1 VIGIVG
7 LSHATAPIEIR
18 EQLAIPPDAV
28 SGALQRLVAH
38 PQIAETMLLS
48 TCNRVEVVVAPA
60 AGATAAAALVPAREL
75 LLSVAP
81 AVERNLFE
89 HLGPAA
95 LLHLFRV
102 AASLDSLVLGEPQIL
117 GQVKM
122 ALATA
127 RRGGTV
133 GPRLD
138 RVVARAIRAAK
149 RVRTETALGAG
160 QVSVPSVALDLARQI
175 FDSLAGRT
183 LVLVGSGEM
192 AEAVARLLRS
202 ERARVVVVGRNAAR
216 VAEVASSVGGE
227 PRPWDALAESLVEA
241 DVVVASTASQ
251 RHVVDLDLVSVLR
264 RQRRGR
270 SQFFIDLAVPRAVD
284 PRVDRLDNVYCYN
297 VDDFARLVA
306 DSRGGRVREM
316 EAAERIVREE
326 VERLER
332 WFVGE
337 RATPVSVALRGRVRR
352 ALEFELQ
359 RSLAGRLKHLGP
371 TERHQL
377 KVMLHAATKKICHA
391 PTRKLRE
398 LAVDRATDGDRVDVL
413 SDALVELF
421 DLEAELTE
429 AGPMRGGAARP
440 AAPEAAPAVPPTGR
454 LDATGRDEPPP
465 RLAAPEAL
473 AEGRGG
479 RP

>member
-18 EQLAIPPDAV
+18 EQLAIPPDEIPV
-28 SGALQRLVAH
+28 ALQRLVAR
-38 PQIAETMLLS
+38 PEIGEAMLLS
-48 TCNRVEVVVAPA
+48 TCNRVEIVVAPA
-60 AGATAAAALVPAREL
+60 VGATDAAALAPARAL

-81 AVERNLFE
+81 AVERHLFA
-89 HLGPAA
+89 HLGSAA

-117 GQVKM
+117 GQVKT
-122 ALATA
+122 ALAIA
-127 RRGGTV
+127 RRAGTV

-138 RVVARAIRAAK
+138 RAVARAIRAAK

-160 QVSVPSVALDLARQI
+160 QVSVPSVALELTRQI

-183 LVLVGSGEM
+183 MVLVGSGEM

-241 DVVVASTASQ
+241 DVVVASTAAT

-264 RQRRGR
+264 RRRRGR

-306 DSRGGRVREM
+306 DSRGARVREA

-326 VERLER
+326 VGRLER

-352 ALEFELQ
+352 ALEFELE

-371 TERHQL
+371 VERHQL

-398 LAVDRATDGDRVDVL
+398 LAIDRATDGDRVDLL

-421 DLEAELTE
+421 DLEAELIE
-429 AGPMRGGAARP
+429 ASPTRGGSARRG
-440 AAPEAAPAVPPTGR
+440 ASGGGPAVVSTGCS
-454 LDATGRDEPPP
+454 DTTGRDEPPP
-465 RLAAPEAL
+465 GRAAPPAL